1 MVVLFGEIVLV
12 VSYGVPGHITED
24 LDEPVVELDLADRLL
39 RLVSASVLELLGIL
53 HFHGAVLVYVRVIV
67 LYIDITVI
75 LHIEQRLV
83 CVRILRLL
91 LAVSLPDITLR
102 LALEAI
108 QLLLV
113 PATEV
118 VAALAVVL
126 VVVVRRL

>member
-1 MVVLFGEIVLV
+1 MN
-12 VSYGVPGHITED
+12 
-24 LDEPVVELDLADRLL
+24 
-39 RLVSASVLELLGIL
+39 
-53 HFHGAVLVYVRVIV
+53 
-67 LYIDITVI
+67 IDIAVI

-91 LAVSLPDITLR
+91 LAVGLPDITLR

-113 PATEV
+113 PAAEV